1 MLQSY
6 IEIRDLALMC
16 HLGACEKERTFP
28 QKVFVSL
35 HIYAD
40 YSKSEASDQLA
51 DTIDYKDVVVALQ
64 AMTASTRFC
73 LIESLARAI
82 NEKVLATSPAS
93 SVTVKVRKPNVL
105 MEAGAVSYNLV
116 TG

>member
-1 MLQSY
+1 MPHSY
-6 IEIRDLALMC
+6 IEICDLALMC
-16 HLGACEKERTFP
+16 HLGACKKERTFP

-35 HIYAD
+35 RIFAD
-40 YSKSEASDQLA
+40 YSKSEGSDVLA

-64 AMTASTRFC
+64 AMTAATTFC

-82 NEKVLATSPAS
+82 TDKVLATSNAS

-105 MEAGAVSYNLV
+105 MEAGAVSYNLEE
-116 TG
+116 